1 MNSTTILCSDMAGE
15 KQHILSPTGC
25 RFHSHRKENDME
37 ILRIIFPALM
47 VVGALGSLI
56 VNIVEKGNY
65 AISIQWI
72 GAALLYTALMLR
84 NMTK

>member
-1 MNSTTILCSDMAGE
+1 
-15 KQHILSPTGC
+15 
-25 RFHSHRKENDME
+25 ME
-37 ILRIIFPALM
+37 ILRILFPALM

>member
-1 MNSTTILCSDMAGE
+1 
-15 KQHILSPTGC
+15 
-25 RFHSHRKENDME
+25 ME

>member
-1 MNSTTILCSDMAGE
+1 
-15 KQHILSPTGC
+15 
-25 RFHSHRKENDME
+25 ME

-56 VNIVEKGNY
+56 VNIIEKGDY

>member
-1 MNSTTILCSDMAGE
+1 
-15 KQHILSPTGC
+15 
-25 RFHSHRKENDME
+25 ME
-37 ILRIIFPALM
+37 ILKIIFPALM

>member
-1 MNSTTILCSDMAGE
+1 MELSFVLCAGE
-15 KQHILSPTGC
+15 SY
-25 RFHSHRKENDME
+25 HSRRKENDME

-56 VNIVEKGNY
+56 VNIIEKGNY

>member
-1 MNSTTILCSDMAGE
+1 
-15 KQHILSPTGC
+15 
-25 RFHSHRKENDME
+25 ME
-37 ILRIIFPALM
+37 ILRIVFPALM

-56 VNIVEKGNY
+56 VNIIEKGNY

-84 NMTK
+84 NVTK

>member
-1 MNSTTILCSDMAGE
+1 
-15 KQHILSPTGC
+15 
-25 RFHSHRKENDME
+25 ME
-37 ILRIIFPALM
+37 ILKIIFPALM

-84 NMTK
+84 NVTK

>member
-1 MNSTTILCSDMAGE
+1 
-15 KQHILSPTGC
+15 
-25 RFHSHRKENDME
+25 ME

-56 VNIVEKGNY
+56 VNIIEKGNY
-65 AISIQWI
+65 AISIQWV

-84 NMTK
+84 NVTK

>member
-1 MNSTTILCSDMAGE
+1 MACGIID
-15 KQHILSPTGC
+15 QC
-25 RFHSHRKENDME
+25 RSRRKENDME

-56 VNIVEKGNY
+56 VNIIEKGNY

>member
-1 MNSTTILCSDMAGE
+1 
-15 KQHILSPTGC
+15 
-25 RFHSHRKENDME
+25 ME

-65 AISIQWI
+65 AISMQWI

>member
-1 MNSTTILCSDMAGE
+1 
-15 KQHILSPTGC
+15 
-25 RFHSHRKENDME
+25 ME

-65 AISIQWI
+65 AINIQWI